1 MMDVKGIN
9 ELLERYRNGQCTAEE
24 KTALEDWFDA
34 QAAGGNWDWSEQ
46 ERKAT
51 ERRIKINIDQ
61 KLSEK
66 KSNWPMLLR
75 VAAIV
80 FVLLSTAIIL
90 RNDIRDLADP
100 VVLLE
105 KSVGDG
111 ERLDLTLP
119 DGSKVFLNAGSRLR
133 YPNRFTKGK
142 RQVYLVEGEAYFDI
156 SHDPSNPFIVTSKH
170 INTRVLGT
178 AFNIKAYRY
187 LSNLQV
193 AVTRGKVR
201 VSDQSG
207 TKAVSLLPNQQIT
220 VDNQSGRMTK
230 QQVDAQ
236 AVISWQRGDFIFNN
250 DRLVDVCAVLSKKY
264 KLNFYFR
271 QKEIQDYRIT
281 AGFVSKDRIDDIL
294 SILANA
300 NSLAYERQGLKV
312 IFKKQLK

>member
-1 MMDVKGIN
+1 MMDLKGIN

-24 KTALEDWFDA
+24 KKTLEAWFDA
-34 QAAGGNWDWSEQ
+34 RAADGHWEWSEAEKEETKQ
-46 ERKAT
+46 
-51 ERRIKINIDQ
+51 RIKRNIDQ
-61 KLSEK
+61 KLPEK

-80 FVLLSTAIIL
+80 FVLLSTAIIF
-90 RNDIRDLADP
+90 RNDVRDWADP

-105 KSVGDG
+105 KSAG
-111 ERLDLTLP
+111 EAEHMELTLP
-119 DGSKVFLNAGSRLR
+119 DGSKVYLNAGSRLR

-142 RQVYLVEGEAYFDI
+142 RQVYLIEGEGYFDI
-156 SHDPSNPFIVTSKH
+156 SHDPAHPFIVTAKQ

-201 VSDQSG
+201 VSDRSG
-207 TKAVSLLPNQQIT
+207 DRAAVLLPNQQLTI
-220 VDNQSGRMTK
+220 DSQSGRMTK

-236 AVISWQRGDFIFNN
+236 AVIAWQRGDFTFNN
-250 DRLVDVCAVLSKKY
+250 DRLLDVCAVLSKKY
-264 KLNFYFR
+264 KLNFYFG

-281 AGFVSKDRIDDIL
+281 AGFVAKDHINDIL

-300 NSLAYERQGLKV
+300 NSLAYERNGLNV
-312 IFKKQLK
+312 TFKKQIK